1 MNLYFTALFKFVL
14 SIYFLETL
22 RVCYGYGGF
31 NYGWYTGAP
40 GGRGVRGSV
49 TYLRKAYT
57 RV

>member
-1 MNLYFTALFKFVL
+1 MNLYFTALFSLYLVY
-14 SIYFLETL
+14 IFL
-22 RVCYGYGGF
+22 RHYVCAYGGF